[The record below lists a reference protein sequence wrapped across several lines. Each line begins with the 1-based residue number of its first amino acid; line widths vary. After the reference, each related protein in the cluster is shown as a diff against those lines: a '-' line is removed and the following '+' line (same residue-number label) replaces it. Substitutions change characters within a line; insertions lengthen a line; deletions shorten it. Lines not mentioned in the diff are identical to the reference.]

1 MRVTDYDRRAIAH
14 DPDRA
19 LSRAKSDAALS
30 TKIDEA
36 WKDNRN
42 AFLRSGER
50 AKRRVQWRIER
61 GVQQPMNAKI
71 NRATQT
77 RQMNARRRQ

>member
-1 MRVTDYDRRAIAH
+1 MRVTDYDRRAIVH

-19 LSRAKSDAALS
+19 SSRAKSDAALS
-30 TKIDEA
+30 TKIDAA
-36 WKDNRN
+36 WEDNRN

-77 RQMNARRRQ
+77 RQMNAGR